1 MGGLY
6 RSTDDRIF
14 AGVCG
19 GIAKQIGFSPFL
31 VRLLFIILPISII
44 AYIVMAIIIPEEPY

>member
-6 RSTDDRIF
+6 RSVDDRIL

-19 GIAKQIGFSPFL
+19 GIAKQIGFSTFL

>member
-6 RSTDDRIF
+6 RSKSDRVF

-19 GIAKQIGFSPFL
+19 GIAKQMGFSPLL
-31 VRLLFIILPISII
+31 VRLLFIILPISIL
-44 AYIVMAIIIPEEPY
+44 AYIAMAIIIPEEPY